1 MTKEELKVKL
11 EALQKLLDDKKN
23 EQANINASYASQ
35 IRDLEKQ
42 IEDYNKPEL
51 TTHQLSVIEDLISN
65 TIGDFNFDNQDLYE
79 IEYGLDYDARVF
91 ADNIN
96 FRDTYELTEVIV
108 QAVTKFFK
116 EVPNPDDTDTS
127 SGAFV
132 IGAETN

>member
-11 EALQKLLDDKKN
+11 ETLQKLLDDKTN
-23 EQANINASYASQ
+23 EQVSYQSQ

-42 IEDYNKPEL
+42 LEDYNKPEL
-51 TTHQLSVIEDLISN
+51 TTNQLGAIEDLISN
-65 TIGDFNFDNQDLYE
+65 AIGDFNFDNQDLYE

-127 SGAFV
+127 SGAF
-132 IGAETN
+132 IINNPS

>member
-1 MTKEELKVKL
+1 MTKVELEVKL
-11 EALQKLLDDKKN
+11 EALQKLLEEKAN
-23 EQANINASYASQ
+23 EQTTYQNQ

-42 IEDYNKPEL
+42 LEDYNKPEL
-51 TTHQLSVIEDLISN
+51 TTNQLSAIEDLISN
-65 TIGDFNFDNQDLYE
+65 AIGDFNFDDQDLYE

-96 FRDTYELTEVIV
+96 FRDTYELTEAIV

-127 SGAFV
+127 SGALL
-132 IGAETN
+132 NS

>member
-23 EQANINASYASQ
+23 EQANINASYQSQ
-35 IRDLEKQ
+35 IKDLEKQ
-42 IEDYNKPEL
+42 LEDYSKPEL
-51 TTHQLSVIEDLISN
+51 TTNQLGAIEDLISN
-65 TIGDFNFDNQDLYE
+65 AIGDFNFDDQDLYE

-96 FRDTYELTEVIV
+96 FRDTYELTEAIV
-108 QAVTKFFK
+108 KAVTKFFK

-127 SGAFV
+127 SGALL
-132 IGAETN
+132 NS

>member
-1 MTKEELKVKL
+1 MTKVELEVKL

-23 EQANINASYASQ
+23 EQASYQSQ
-35 IRDLEKQ
+35 IRNLEKQ

-51 TTHQLSVIEDLISN
+51 TRNQLGAIEDLISN
-65 TIGDFNFDNQDLYE
+65 AIGGFNFDNQDLYE

-96 FRDTYELTEVIV
+96 FRDTYELTEAIV

-116 EVPNPDDTDTS
+116 EIPNPDDTDTS
-127 SGAFV
+127 SGALL
-132 IGAETN
+132 NS

>member
-11 EALQKLLDDKKN
+11 ETLQKLLDDKTN
-23 EQANINASYASQ
+23 EQASYQSQ

-42 IEDYNKPEL
+42 LEDYNKPEL
-51 TTHQLSVIEDLISN
+51 TTNQLGAIEDLISN
-65 TIGDFNFDNQDLYE
+65 AIGDFNFDNQDLYE
-79 IEYGLDYDARVF
+79 IEYGLDYDAKVF

-96 FRDTYELTEVIV
+96 FRDTYELTEAIV

-127 SGAFV
+127 SG
-132 IGAETN
+132 ELLNS

>member
-1 MTKEELKVKL
+1 MNEVDLKLKIEGLEKVIKEQQDSADSYKLELKK
-11 EALQKLLDDKKN
+11 AQKEL
-23 EQANINASYASQ
+23 
-35 IRDLEKQ
+35 
-42 IEDYNKPEL
+42 EDYNKPEL
-51 TTHQLSVIEDLISN
+51 TTHQLGVIEDLISN
-65 TIGDFNFDNQDLYE
+65 AIGDFNFDNQDLYE

-127 SGAFV
+127 SGALL
-132 IGAETN
+132 N

>member
-1 MTKEELKVKL
+1 MTKEELEVKL

-23 EQANINASYASQ
+23 EQASYQSQ

-42 IEDYNKPEL
+42 LEDYNKPEL
-51 TTHQLSVIEDLISN
+51 TTFQLRAIEDLISN
-65 TIGDFNFDNQDLYE
+65 AIGDFNFDDQDLYE
-79 IEYGLDYDARVF
+79 IEYGLDYDAKVF

-96 FRDTYELTEVIV
+96 FRDTYELTEAIV

-127 SGAFV
+127 SGALV
-132 IGAETN
+132 YS

>member
-11 EALQKLLDDKKN
+11 ETLQKLLDDKTN
-23 EQANINASYASQ
+23 EQASYQSQ

-42 IEDYNKPEL
+42 LEDYNKPEL
-51 TTHQLSVIEDLISN
+51 TTNQLGAIEDLISN
-65 TIGDFNFDNQDLYE
+65 AIGDFNFDNQDLYE
-79 IEYGLDYDARVF
+79 IEYGLDYDAKVF

-96 FRDTYELTEVIV
+96 FRDTYELTEAIV

-127 SGAFV
+127 SGAF
-132 IGAETN
+132 IINNPTNS